1 MANSLAIVTV
11 LSPSLKNALAKIEN
25 AQPGEPLSISS
36 QMIAEARDAMAAVDA
51 ALQPAPIDL
60 VKRWLEALG
69 ALVAAAPG
77 EAEAARKIHA
87 MATMLEFPASAFNRA
102 SLNAAARK
110 FRFFPSYA
118 ELCEHLEA
126 ETAGTKTLRHQL
138 RRLVALPVSERQAGT
153 RWSELTPEQRA
164 EFDRLMAGFRG
175 TRTDSDGNPLEGP
188 QDA

>member
-1 MANSLAIVTV
+1 
-11 LSPSLKNALAKIEN
+11 
-25 AQPGEPLSISS
+25 
-36 QMIAEARDAMAAVDA
+36 MIAEARAAMAAVDA

-126 ETAGTKTLRHQL
+126 ETAEAKRLRHQL
-138 RRLVALPVSERQAGT
+138 RRAVALPVAEHQPRG
-153 RWSELTPEQRA
+153 RWSEMTDEQRA
-164 EFDRLMAGFRG
+164 EFDRLMAGWRG
-175 TRTDSDGNPLEGP
+175 QRGP
-188 QDA
+188 MPAKSENMDEDEKEDPPARVA